1 MILASVC
8 LNVDDLLASEI
19 GSVLAQNN
27 PRLITN
33 PSRIVPVGTNGG
45 VSLVGCLCS
54 LWGGFLVGISYIIGN
69 LIFCRTDYLT
79 NTLMIN
85 LQLLFYCTFFG
96 FLGSLID
103 SLLGATLQ
111 FSGYD
116 RERNMTVQKPNPS
129 IEHIS
134 GRDLLSNNQV
144 NIISSFLTSIL
155 AIQIIPNVLF

>member
-1 MILASVC
+1 MTF
-8 LNVDDLLASEI
+8 VDHLASEL

-33 PSRIVPVGTNGG
+33 PFRTVPVGTNGG
-45 VSLVGCLCS
+45 MSLAGCVSS
-54 LWGGFLVGISYIIGN
+54 LLGGFLVGVSYVIGN
-69 LIFCRTDYLT
+69 LIFCRTDHLAHT
-79 NTLMIN
+79 SFIN
-85 LQLLFYCTFFG
+85 LQLIFYCTVFG

-116 RERNMTVQKPNPS
+116 RERNVTVQKPSPS
-129 IEHIS
+129 VEHIS
-134 GRDLLSNNQV
+134 GRNLLSNNQV

-155 AIQIIPNVLF
+155 AIQIVPNVLF

>member
-1 MILASVC
+1 
-8 LNVDDLLASEI
+8 
-19 GSVLAQNN
+19 
-27 PRLITN
+27 
-33 PSRIVPVGTNGG
+33 
-45 VSLVGCLCS
+45 
-54 LWGGFLVGISYIIGN
+54 
-69 LIFCRTDYLT
+69 
-79 NTLMIN
+79 MIN
-85 LQLLFYCTFFG
+85 LQLLFYCTLFG

-116 RERNMTVQKPNPS
+116 RERNMTVQKANPS